1 MPKPSVSDSTLV
13 FSLSAN
19 PDLARSVCDKLGI
32 ELSEDEIKHFPS
44 KEVLC
49 KPSISVRDKDVYVIQ
64 STCPPVD
71 ENLMELLIFADAVK
85 RSSCRSLT
93 CVIPYF
99 GYARQDRKSKPREPI
114 SAKLVADLLVTAGVD
129 RVVTFDI
136 HALQEQGF
144 FDCQM
149 DSLSAMPLIAY
160 TIAAE
165 NKKKG
170 LDNVTIVSPDH
181 GGVVRARKVADALD
195 SAPIAIIDKRR
206 NDKDQPEV
214 MSIIGEVA
222 GRDCYIVD
230 DMIDTAG
237 TACVAASALKKA
249 GAKTVKMAATHA
261 VLSDPAHARLK
272 KSDFDRFIFTDTIPL
287 DEKFKDMKDKISIV
301 SIADMIA
308 GVIGRIQEGLSIS
321 PVYDMYSKK

>member
-1 MPKPSVSDSTLV
+1 MSESIIKESTLV

-19 PDLARSVCDKLGI
+19 PELAKSVAKLLGI
-32 ELSEDEIKHFPS
+32 EVSQDEINHFPS

-49 KPSISVRDKDVYVIQ
+49 KPSCSVRDKDVYVIQ
-64 STCPPVD
+64 STCPPVN

-93 CVIPYF
+93 CIIPYF

-149 DSLSAMPLIAY
+149 DSLSAMPLIGY
-160 TIAAE
+160 TIAND
-165 NKKKG
+165 NKG
-170 LDNVTIVSPDH
+170 NLDNVTIVSPDH
-181 GGVVRARKVADALD
+181 GGVVRARTVADSLN

-206 NDKDQPEV
+206 NDKYQPEV
-214 MSIIGEVA
+214 MSIIGDVK

-230 DMIDTAG
+230 DMVDTAG
-237 TACVAASALKKA
+237 TAVVAAQALKKL
-249 GAKTVKMAATHA
+249 VQN
-261 VLSDPAHARLK
+261 S
-272 KSDFDRFIFTDTIPL
+272 
-287 DEKFKDMKDKISIV
+287 
-301 SIADMIA
+301 
-308 GVIGRIQEGLSIS
+308 
-321 PVYDMYSKK
+321 